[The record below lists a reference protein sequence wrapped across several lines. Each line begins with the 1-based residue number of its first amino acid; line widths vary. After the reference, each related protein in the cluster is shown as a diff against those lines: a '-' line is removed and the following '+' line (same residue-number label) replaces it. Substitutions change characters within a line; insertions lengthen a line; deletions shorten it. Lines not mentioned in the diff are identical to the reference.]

1 MQIEEALARHLAA
14 DGRVAGIVGTR
25 IYPGTIPQ
33 DQTLEAIAY
42 QRVPDEGP
50 IMSHQGPLGVE
61 KARLQVTCQAQ
72 KYSEALTLAQAVKTA
87 LQGFR
92 GPMAPGGVNVYY
104 CRVTADLD
112 GGLGQEIQMTTRR
125 VEVEVLASVVN

>member
-1 MQIEEALARHLAA
+1 MLIEEALARHLAA

-50 IMSHQGPLGVE
+50 IMTHAGPLGVE
-61 KARLQVTCQAQ
+61 KARIQVTCQAE
-72 KYSEALTLAQAVKTA
+72 KYSEAKALAQAVKVC
-87 LQGFR
+87 LQGFH
-92 GPMAPGGVNVYY
+92 GPMAGGVNIFY

-112 GGLGQEIQMTTRR
+112 GGLGQEIQMTTVR
-125 VEVEVLASVVN
+125 VEAEMMASVVG